1 MNYGYNPQYSGFRP
15 QPFSYAAPRIPQAP
29 SGYSAMQKYAME
41 KGRMA
46 SEDSATLGML
56 RDAGMSDADIESEF
70 PGLMSDAK
78 PGLVGGFGQMLNAKN
93 AMRDRFV
100 SGATGAVSSGLKSLG
115 SSL

>member
-1 MNYGYNPQYSGFRP
+1 MNYGYNPQYSGFKP

-70 PGLMSDAK
+70 PGLISDVK
-78 PGLVGGFGQMLNAKN
+78 PGLMGSFGQMLNAKN
-93 AMRDRFV
+93 AMRDNLI
-100 SGATGAVSSGLKSLG
+100 SGAGGGASSGLKALG